1 MEGVGL
7 ADLWAF
13 LPNGVLQSPRWLQ
26 WKRQGKTETR
36 QGRGGR
42 GDRGGGQ
49 EWRAGEIEGEI
60 LEARESCR
68 KGEAQRLSEDSAQIP
83 G

>member
-7 ADLWAF
+7 ADLWVF

-26 WKRQGKTETR
+26 WKRRGKTETR

-49 EWRAGEIEGEI
+49 EWRVGEI

-68 KGEAQRLSEDSAQIP
+68 KGEAQWLSENSAQIP